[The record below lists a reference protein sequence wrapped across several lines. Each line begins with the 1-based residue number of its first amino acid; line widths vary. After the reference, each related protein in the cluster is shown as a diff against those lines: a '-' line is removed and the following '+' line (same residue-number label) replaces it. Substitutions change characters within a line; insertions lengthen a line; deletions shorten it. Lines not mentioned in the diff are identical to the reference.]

1 MTLYTCASSRVLS
14 LDLVASKSSSVFIK
28 SFKRFVNRRGV
39 PNNVVSDRSSNFVFI
54 ESQEFISG
62 LGANWVTN
70 MPLSLWYRGLFERL
84 VRSTKELLRKVL
96 KDCRLNYEEL
106 QTILLETKAILNS
119 RPLTHC
125 FH

>member
-1 MTLYTCASSRVLS
+1 MTLYRCASSRALS

-106 QTILLETKAILNS
+106 QTILLETKAILNN

>member
-1 MTLYTCASSRVLS
+1 MTLYTCASSRALS

-106 QTILLETKAILNS
+106 QTILLETKAILNN

>member
-1 MTLYTCASSRVLS
+1 MTLYTCASSRALS
-14 LDLVASKSSSVFIK
+14 LHLVASKSSSVFIK
-28 SFKRFVNRRGV
+28 SFKRFVNRRCV
-39 PNNVVSDRSSNFVFI
+39 PNNVVSDGSSNFVLV

-70 MPLSLWYRGLFERL
+70 MLLSPWYRDLFERL

-106 QTILLETKAILNS
+106 QTILLETKAILNN